1 MDRLPRVTLSGDL
14 EGDYVVLTQRGGGV
28 LRIAPAQTDG
38 VPTVVALKQ
47 TTSTSPTQWEGALDD
62 GRALYARS
70 RRGEFSAGI
79 GDEVGQAIDNSMS
92 DKALCFEYVEDGPM
106 RFAELHA
113 HLHGLVDF
121 PEGLVVKGER
131 DWGEG
136 LTSGD
141 DG

>member
-1 MDRLPRVTLSGDL
+1 MDRLPHIALSGDL
-14 EGDYVVLTQRGGGV
+14 EGDYVILAERAGGV
-28 LRIAPAQTDG
+28 LRIAPTQTDG

-47 TTSTSPTQWEGALDD
+47 TTLTCPTQWEGTLDD

-79 GDEVGQAIDNSMS
+79 GDEVGLAIDNSMS

-106 RFAELHA
+106 SFAELRA
-113 HLHGLVDF
+113 HLYGLLEF
-121 PEGLVVKGER
+121 PEGLVVEGER
-131 DWGEG
+131 EWGAG
-136 LTSGD
+136 PASGR